1 MNSYR
6 CNNCGNE
13 YLLNKPY
20 LHTVLGVVCES
31 CFIGNENLVDS
42 ELA

>member
-6 CNNCGNE
+6 CNNCGTQ
-13 YLLNKPY
+13 YLKNDPY
-20 LHTVLGVVCES
+20 FHTVLGVVCEP
-31 CFIGNENLVDS
+31 CLIGNKNLVDS